1 MLYCFSQAN
10 YDKEELMSYLS
21 LVTENDAVV
30 LWQDAVLL
38 IAKYPNY
45 FKDCKGHCFALEQD
59 ILARNLTALLPKEN
73 IVQLISLLDLVDI
86 TVQYSPQMAL

>member
-21 LVTENDAVV
+21 LVTESDAVV

-38 IAKYPNY
+38 MVKHPNY
-45 FKDCKGHCFALEQD
+45 FKHCKAHCFALEQD

-73 IVQLISLLDLVDI
+73 TVQLISLLDLVDI
-86 TVQYSPQMAL
+86 TAEYFPQMAL